1 MKAKMSL
8 TSDKC
13 SNSYIGEEKLGL
25 TGEALE
31 NFQYALYEVI
41 FDVDVNEKDGEVQIE
56 AVNGVRLMTPELE
69 AEIERLKQGFVRI
82 IWEVKAG
89 ATDTEVNA
97 ICREMLGIE
106 GEA

>member
-8 TSDKC
+8 HSDKC
-13 SNSYIGEEKLGL
+13 SNSYIGEEELGL

-69 AEIERLKQGFVRI
+69 AEIVRLHHGFIRI
-82 IWEVKAG
+82 IHEVKAG
-89 ATDTEVNA
+89 ATDVEVLA
-97 ICREMLGIE
+97 ICREMLGIKE
-106 GEA
+106 E

>member
-13 SNSYIGEEKLGL
+13 SNSCIGEEKLGL

-56 AVNGVRLMTPELE
+56 AVNGVRLMPPELE

-82 IWEVKAG
+82 IHEVKAG
-89 ATDTEVNA
+89 ATDVEVLA

-106 GEA
+106 VEE